1 MRYFM
6 EKDSEY
12 TYDLNYFKDMIIEE
26 NIEKLELLEMKR
38 DYGGE
43 MWCDENQNFVEKGE
57 DCGIQCPLYSPCN
70 GKSGRCRSLKNGF
83 VETGREFILT
93 KFGLKEKK

>member
-1 MRYFM
+1 M